1 MKGFSCDFGLPIDKK
16 RTAQKAVLYRIS
28 IELYAHKL
36 LPTAELI
43 TLSLDMSNF
52 NHFLTQKPTI
62 FDHIT
67 LF

>member
-28 IELYAHKL
+28 TELYAHML

-43 TLSLDMSNF
+43 TLLLYKSNF
-52 NHFLTQKPTI
+52 NQFLTQKPTI

-67 LF
+67 